1 MTASAIPDALT
12 PYDTGER
19 LEPQLWPVN
28 DDPDRY
34 GRVDFDDD
42 EGATIVSAQVER
54 LPSGD
59 YRLVVTRVSDVR
71 LVVDIDGTLIPLVGP
86 AVRNQEEN
94 R

>member
-19 LEPQLWPVN
+19 LEPQLWPAN

-34 GRVDFDDD
+34 GRVDFDDE
-42 EGATIVSAQVER
+42 EGATIVSAHVDR

-59 YRLVVTRVSDVR
+59 YRLVVTRVSDVP
-71 LVVDIDGTLIPLVGP
+71 LVVDIDGTLTSPVNP
-86 AVRNQEEN
+86 AVCNQEEN
-94 R
+94 

>member
-1 MTASAIPDALT
+1 MAASATPDALT

-19 LEPQLWPVN
+19 LEPQLWPAD

-42 EGATIVSAQVER
+42 EGATIVSAHGER
-54 LPSGD
+54 LPTGD

-71 LVVDIDGTLIPLVGP
+71 LVVDIDGTRTPLVSP
-86 AVRNQEEN
+86 AVRNQEDN
-94 R
+94 